1 MRPFTAAAIQVAPV
15 RGSLTPQVVEAN
27 IERCLDFV
35 RRCVAETGAELV
47 VLPESATTGFT
58 PDCSVEDLW
67 DLVSELPGAMSQP
80 FQDLARELGIVL
92 CVGTYE
98 RGPERGTV
106 YNASILCDSD
116 GSLLGVY
123 RKTHPFCTEAV
134 SGGGWV
140 TPGDTVT
147 VSDTALGR
155 IGMIIC
161 FDGDYPELSRI
172 QAVQGAEVICR
183 PSALLRSADIWELT
197 SRARAYD
204 NHVFVVGANATGIDP
219 AGVIYFGN
227 SHIVTPNAT
236 IVAKAASHEG
246 WVSARLDPET
256 ALSSL
261 TPGSNIHQGFDH
273 LRDRN
278 LDLIRGHREE
288 LESPAKTSFPH
299 GGPRPDHKPEGD

>member
-1 MRPFTAAAIQVAPV
+1 MRALTAAAVQVAPV

-27 IERCLDFV
+27 IARCVDFV

-58 PDCSVEDLW
+58 PDCSVEVLW
-67 DLVSELPGAMSQP
+67 DLVSELPGAMTEP
-80 FQDLARELGIVL
+80 FQEVARELGIVL

-98 RGPERGTV
+98 RGPERGV
-106 YNASILCDSD
+106 IYNASVLINTD
-116 GSLLGVY
+116 GALLGVY

-147 VSDTALGR
+147 VCDTAIGR

-161 FDGDYPELSRI
+161 FDGDYPELARI
-172 QAVQGAEVICR
+172 QAVQGAEIICR

-204 NHVFVVGANATGIDP
+204 NHVFVIGANATGIDP

-246 WVSARLDPET
+246 WVSARLDPAT

-261 TPGSNIHQGFDH
+261 TPGSNISQGFDH

-278 LDLIRGHREE
+278 LDLIRNHREE
-288 LESPAKTSFPH
+288 LEAPAKTSFPH
-299 GGPRPDHKPEGD
+299 GGPRADHKPEGN

>member
-1 MRPFTAAAIQVAPV
+1 MRAFTAAAVQVAPV
-15 RGSLTPQVVEAN
+15 AGPLTAESVRAN
-27 IERCLDFV
+27 LDKCVDFT
-35 RRCVAETGAELV
+35 RRCVAATGAELV

-58 PDCSVEDLW
+58 PGCSVEELW
-67 DLVSELPGAMSQP
+67 DLVSELPGP
-80 FQDLARELGIVL
+80 VVEPIQDVARELAVHV

-98 RGPERGTV
+98 RGPERGVV
-106 YNASILCDSD
+106 YNSSVLISPA
-116 GSLLGVY
+116 GEVLGVY

-140 TPGDTVT
+140 TPGDSVT
-147 VSDTALGR
+147 VCDTELGK

-172 QAVQGAEVICR
+172 QAVQGAEVILR

-204 NHVFVVGANATGIDP
+204 NHVYVIGANATGIDP

-227 SHIVTPNAT
+227 SHVVTPIGH
-236 IVAKAASHEG
+236 IVAKAASHES
-246 WVSARLDPET
+246 WVSARLDPAE
-256 ALSSL
+256 ALASL
-261 TPGSNIHQGFDH
+261 TPGSSIGQGFDH

-278 LDLIRGHREE
+278 LDLIRGHRDE
-288 LESPAKTSFPH
+288 LERPAQSSFGHAPI
-299 GGPRPDHKPEGD
+299 RPGNDG